1 MPVSFKVLLVIL
13 IAGGLVVLWRQ
24 YQSPMTPQ
32 RESMLE
38 PITTT
43 PRSYFEPLVP
53 WTLGGQ
59 TVFASIATTDE
70 TRALGLSY
78 TSALPPDVV
87 KVFVFATDERWS
99 FWMKGMEYS
108 IDIVWVTATG
118 TIAHIETDVSPA
130 TYPKSFT
137 PSISAR
143 YVIET
148 VPGLFAGQNLKVGDQ
163 VDIAAIIEKNN

>member
-1 MPVSFKVLLVIL
+1 ML
-13 IAGGLVVLWRQ
+13 IAGGLAVLLWQ
-24 YQSPMTPQ
+24 YQSPTTSVEEPVTQ
-32 RESMLE
+32 

-59 TVFASIATTDE
+59 TVYASIATTDE

-148 VPGLFAGQNLKVGDQ
+148 VPGLFAGQNLKVGDR